1 VDEEEVGDSR
11 ALTNKLCRQ
20 ALETA
25 FLLAGF
31 MKGEEVR
38 KEQKTA
44 REMSI

>member
-1 VDEEEVGDSR
+1 MDLDGIVIGM
-11 ALTNKLCRQ
+11 ALTNDLFRQ

-38 KEQKTA
+38 KEQKNA

>member
-1 VDEEEVGDSR
+1 
-11 ALTNKLCRQ
+11 LCRQ

-38 KEQKTA
+38 KEQKNA